1 MPKEPRQPNPPKIG
15 FDALAEKVVPDPH
28 MHPDAVAL
36 SGFVGRSA
44 QDGHIR
50 LYDNAGFQS
59 YYEISASDILHSQ
72 QLPTTQAPLGGSLVY
87 VKRSALLRRV
97 QVSAEIEAR
106 FLEGPMSAAA
116 ISATDFRSLAR
127 ASGAL
132 GVRQGA
138 PVISVARC
146 PSDDR
151 TSCADVCPTRG
162 CWITDNCD
170 GPTGAGNCYQVSVN
184 ICYPSSYAVCG

>member
-1 MPKEPRQPNPPKIG
+1 VAKEPQQPNPAKIG
-15 FDALAEKVVPDPH
+15 FDALAERVVPDPSKYA
-28 MHPDAVAL
+28 DTVAL

-50 LYDNAGFQS
+50 LYDDVGFQS

-116 ISATDFRSLAR
+116 SNAMDFPSLAR

-132 GVRQGA
+132 VVRQGR
-138 PVISVARC
+138 PIISVARC

-162 CWITDNCD
+162 CWITDNCG
-170 GPTGAGNCYQVSVN
+170 GPTGAGNCFQVTPN
-184 ICYPSSYAVCG
+184 LPC

>member
-1 MPKEPRQPNPPKIG
+1 MPKEPQQPNPPRIG
-15 FDALAEKVVPDPH
+15 FDALAEKVVSDPH
-28 MHPDAVAL
+28 IPLDAVAL

-50 LYDNAGFQS
+50 LYDNVGFQS
-59 YYEISASDILHSQ
+59 YYEISVSDILHSQ

-116 ISATDFRSLAR
+116 ISATDFPSLAR

-132 GVRQGA
+132 AVRQGGL
-138 PVISVARC
+138 IFSVVRC

-151 TSCADVCPTRG
+151 TSCADVCATRG
-162 CWITDNCD
+162 CWITDNCG
-170 GPTGAGNCYQVSVN
+170 GPTGAGNCFQVTPA
-184 ICYPSSYAVCG
+184 IPCP